1 MVNLNKLLGLYNQD
15 RHQYVIVYSG
25 VTKQLLLERTNIQ
38 MSPISCLGILLSL
51 GPNQKYVVVE
61 TGKMIH
67 LLLLM
72 QYQNTTVDEKEYY
85 ASKYSFIFP

>member
-25 VTKQLLLERTNIQ
+25 VTKQLLLERKNIQ
-38 MSPISCLGILLSL
+38 ISPISCLGILLSL

-67 LLLLM
+67 LRFLM
-72 QYQNTTVDEKEYY
+72 QYHSTTVDQKEYY
-85 ASKYSFIFP
+85 TNEYSFIFS